1 MGGEEILPKTGVE
14 VKSSL
19 TVLLSSAILDLLATP
34 FVVRLREPSSKDSIE
49 LVVCLTFSR
58 YSIFLQN
65 QRFLWKDH

>member
-14 VKSSL
+14 VKSSFI
-19 TVLLSSAILDLLATP
+19 VLLSSAILDLLA
-34 FVVRLREPSSKDSIE
+34 VRSREPSSKDTIE

-65 QRFLWKDH
+65 